1 MYPEIVTAAEAKL
14 LQYFGSITPEA
25 YPCGKWSGRPPKSE
39 SEFGAQRTIIRVPLI
54 DCRQVQTSLFQ
65 MRVV

>member
-25 YPCGKWSGRPPKSE
+25 YPCGKWPGRPPKSE
-39 SEFGAQRTIIRVPLI
+39 SEFGAQRTIYP
-54 DCRQVQTSLFQ
+54 DSSD
-65 MRVV
+65 